1 MENFQNA
8 TNEVVTAQN
17 ATPNNRIMV
26 TVIIACLIT
35 GLVVAAGTY
44 FIVTQNNE
52 KTSSVDIVTPPPSS
66 APIPPPVPPVQNV
79 APASAPAL
87 APTPTP
93 APAQLPINSAHVK
106 GINAEIKAN
115 MANMRATAEL
125 HYDMNNYSYAGVC
138 DSDIVSNSVTTV
150 NNISPNK
157 MICNDGPAYWV
168 AEGQLQGGNG
178 YFCVDSS
185 GYALTYTSSRGEAM
199 VACK

>member
-1 MENFQNA
+1 MENFQNT
-8 TNEVVTAQN
+8 TNEVAATQN
-17 ATPNNRIMV
+17 VAPNNRTMV
-26 TVIIACLIT
+26 TVITACVIT

-52 KTSSVDIVTPPPSS
+52 KTSSVDITTPPPSS
-66 APIPPPVPPVQNV
+66 APIQPPVPSVQNV
-79 APASAPAL
+79 APASAPVSA
-87 APTPTP
+87 PTP
-93 APAQLPINSAHVK
+93 APAQLPINSAQVK
-106 GINAEIKAN
+106 GINAQIKAS

-138 DSDIVSNSVTTV
+138 NSDMVSDSVTTV
-150 NNISPNK
+150 NNISPSK
-157 MICNDGPAYWV
+157 LICNDGPTYWV